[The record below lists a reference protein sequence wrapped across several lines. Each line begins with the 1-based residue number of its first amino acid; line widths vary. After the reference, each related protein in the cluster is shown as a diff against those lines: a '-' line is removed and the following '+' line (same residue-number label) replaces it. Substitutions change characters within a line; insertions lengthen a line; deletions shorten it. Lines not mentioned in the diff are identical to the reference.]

1 MLLALVCTNDDDVKN
16 IVSVVVGSDKTN
28 SKSCGVHCDNKP
40 NKTWRSE
47 TRLVT
52 SSYFSF
58 S

>member
-40 NKTWRSE
+40 NKT
-47 TRLVT
+47 
-52 SSYFSF
+52 
-58 S
+58 